1 MIIPVMTSD
10 GSFSLF
16 NKQLGEHYHSTFGAI
31 TESRHVFIRHGLMPL
46 ISRKN
51 DISIMEI
58 GFGTGLNALLT
69 MDKCFRSIQL
79 YYETIDILPL
89 EQNVITQLN
98 YTENDDLKAFA
109 DQFLQM
115 HLSAWNEEVSLN
127 EHFIFKKILISLHEY
142 KPALDFFDLIYFDAF
157 SPGVQ
162 PDLWSME
169 VFEQLYASL
178 KKEGTLVTYSARG
191 LVKSALRNA
200 GFSIERLPGPPGK
213 RHMIRARKL

>member
-10 GSFSLF
+10 GSVSLF

-69 MDKCFRSIQL
+69 MEKCFHSIQL

-98 YTENDDLKAFA
+98 YTENDDLKTFA

-115 HLSAWNEEVSLN
+115 HSSAWNEEVSLN
-127 EHFIFKKILISLHEY
+127 EDFIFKKIRISLHEY

-162 PDLWSME
+162 PELWSEE
-169 VFEQLYASL
+169 VFERLYASL

-191 LVKSALRNA
+191 HVKSALRNT

-213 RHMIRARKL
+213 RHMILARKL